1 MGVQRRYMRRM
12 AREMAKDI
20 KKNGPRLNLPTEQDL
35 EQYIN
40 KKIEELKK
48 ENDYKKNGT
57 QV

>member
-20 KKNGPRLNLPTEQDL
+20 KKNGPKLNLPTEEDL
-35 EQYIN
+35 QEYIN

-48 ENDYKKNGT
+48 ENEQGK
-57 QV
+57 QS

>member
-48 ENDYKKNGT
+48 ENEQGK
-57 QV
+57 QS